1 MNIRWI
7 ERALNKYLN
16 ETLKSVDTDYI
27 IASDT
32 DSIYICLDSLVKK
45 VLGDEKDTDKI
56 VGFLDKSV
64 NKVIEPFI
72 EQKYSELAQLMN
84 CTANFMH
91 MKREVIASK
100 GIWTAKK
107 RYMLNVWD
115 SEGVR
120 YKSVKLKIKGIETTR
135 SSTPQVVRDKLKKA
149 IDIIMDGDQEKLI
162 DFVSE
167 FKKTFVTLP
176 AEDVAFPRSVNGMKD
191 YHDPTTI
198 YRKSTPIA
206 VKGALLHNHHIRK
219 LKLEKKYRLITD
231 GDKIKFVYLKAPN
244 PVCGPSGKDQVIT
257 FLNSL
262 PIELELN
269 RYIDYDMQFEKTFLD
284 PLKNILEVIGWSVE
298 KQNTL
303 EDYFI

>member
-1 MNIRWI
+1 
-7 ERALNKYLN
+7 
-16 ETLKSVDTDYI
+16 
-27 IASDT
+27 
-32 DSIYICLDSLVKK
+32 
-45 VLGDEKDTDKI
+45 
-56 VGFLDKSV
+56 
-64 NKVIEPFI
+64 
-72 EQKYSELAQLMN
+72 
-84 CTANFMH
+84 
-91 MKREVIASK
+91 
-100 GIWTAKK
+100 
-107 RYMLNVWD
+107 
-115 SEGVR
+115 
-120 YKSVKLKIKGIETTR
+120 
-135 SSTPQVVRDKLKKA
+135 
-149 IDIIMDGDQEKLI
+149 MDGDQEKLI
-162 DFVSE
+162 DFVAE

-176 AEDVAFPRSVNGMKD
+176 AEDVAFPRSVNGMKE

-219 LKLEKKYRLITD
+219 LKLEKKYKLITD